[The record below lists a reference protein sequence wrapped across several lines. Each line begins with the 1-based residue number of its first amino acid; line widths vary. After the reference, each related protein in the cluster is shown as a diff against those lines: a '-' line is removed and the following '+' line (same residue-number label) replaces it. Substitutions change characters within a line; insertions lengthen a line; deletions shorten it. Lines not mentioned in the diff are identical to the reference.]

1 MNASR
6 IVLALAACAVV
17 GPLALAGGKP
27 KVKETVNF
35 AKTWEVAVAEAKLL
49 NLPIV
54 VHSHG
59 FYCGP
64 CWGMHASVLQNKDYI
79 KFADK
84 HTVEV
89 ISLSRLD
96 EGIEKKDP
104 RAETYEINE
113 NGQKKSFLV
122 EFPGMTV
129 DEMLALNSSKAGR
142 YNDTGAVPF
151 TAIIDPWTEK
161 EVQRWSGGTAGGA
174 IQDGVL
180 AARKQLTKEHGDGV
194 ERKALRECEEK
205 LGEARTLS
213 TSGDYAKAIEVVKK
227 ADGIAKGSQLLAE
240 RNQAVRDEIVAAA
253 TAALDAI
260 EGMRETDAMAAKSEL
275 SKLSS
280 KLRGTGLEERAKALA
295 AELAEAT

>member
-1 MNASR
+1 MKSSR
-6 IVLALAACAVV
+6 IVMAVAACAVLA
-17 GPLALAGGKP
+17 PLALAGGKP
-27 KVKETVNF
+27 KLKDSVKF
-35 AKTWEVAVAEAKLL
+35 AKTWEAAVAEAKLL

-84 HTVEV
+84 NTVEV

-96 EGIEKKDP
+96 EGIETKEH
-104 RAETYEINE
+104 RAETYEVTE
-113 NGQKKSFLV
+113 NGEKKTYLV

-129 DEMLALNSSKAGR
+129 DEMLALNRSKAAR
-142 YNDTGAVPF
+142 FNDTGGVPF
-151 TAIIDPWTEK
+151 TAVIDPWTEK
-161 EVQRWSGGTAGGA
+161 EMQRWSGGTASGA

-180 AARKQLTKEHGDGV
+180 AARKSLTKEHGEGV
-194 ERKALRECEEK
+194 ERKALRDCED
-205 LGEARTLS
+205 GFAEARAQ
-213 TSGDYAKAIEVVKK
+213 SGKGEFAKAIEVLKK
-227 ADGIAKGSQLLAE
+227 ADGIAKGSQLLQE
-240 RNQAVRDEIVAAA
+240 RATAARDEVVAAA

-260 EGMRETDAMAAKSEL
+260 ETLKASDAAKAKSEL
-275 SKLSS
+275 SKLNA

-295 AELAEAT
+295 AELAEAS